1 MVFILTRLPLIS
13 LTNTSS
19 IMNQKIYSVITGTGS
34 YVPSRKVSNEDFMH
48 HEFFDSDGLKLKN
61 DNREIIDKFQ
71 EITTIEE
78 RRYLSD
84 DLVTSDIAFYA
95 AAEAIATANIDKESL
110 DYIIVAH
117 NFGDIKAN
125 TNRTD

>member
-13 LTNTSS
+13 LTNTSA
-19 IMNQKIYSVITGTGS
+19 IMNQKIYSMITSTS
-34 YVPSRKVSNEDFMH
+34 NYLPSSKVNNEDFMH

-78 RRYLSD
+78 RR
-84 DLVTSDIAFYA
+84 
-95 AAEAIATANIDKESL
+95 
-110 DYIIVAH
+110 
-117 NFGDIKAN
+117 
-125 TNRTD
+125 